1 MKRATVRDRQAAK
14 PCRFIPD
21 SPLSSITIT
30 PVKSNFLMRLVF
42 GSVALVVVFAAVFTV
57 GEMYDV
63 WREAPSPFFR
73 NADFIAGFLF
83 IGAVLV
89 AAFRASRRRVP

>member
-1 MKRATVRDRQAAK
+1 
-14 PCRFIPD
+14 
-21 SPLSSITIT
+21 
-30 PVKSNFLMRLVF
+30 MRLVF

-63 WREAPSPFFR
+63 WREAPAPFFR
-73 NADFIAGFLF
+73 NADFVAGFLF

-89 AAFRASRRRVP
+89 AAFRASRRRVS